1 MPGAHY
7 EVKDHEHQ
15 ACRKET
21 PMNIDF
27 DRAQLHLKAREV
39 IRLYDPRGAR
49 VECVRGSL
57 WITQNRD
64 PEDYFLAANDALT
77 LDRPGLA
84 LIHAQAPSEVVLSHP
99 APHPRLRQR
108 IGRALLAAAGA
119 IRPRFAPPV
128 GASCICGAPPPRW
141 DPGPL
146 SPR

>member
-64 PEDYFLAANDALT
+64 HEDYFLAANDALT

-84 LIHAQAPSEVVLSHP
+84 LIHAQAPSEVVLSDP
-99 APHPRLRQR
+99 APHPRLRQG
-108 IGRALLAAAGA
+108 IGRALVAALRALGRGVARQFGPESIDRHGRSGA
-119 IRPRFAPPV
+119 YR
-128 GASCICGAPPPRW
+128 G
-141 DPGPL
+141 L
-146 SPR
+146 